1 MKRGLRVPFPAAML
15 AAVCCVAYIS
25 GTVAFA
31 AESTESIVINGDF
44 QKWTDGVPD
53 GWTVEIG
60 AKNGAEEPRSEV
72 QLIQGTALML
82 RGDASTTAWHIL
94 GQEVPVRAGGTY
106 TLEFQA
112 LSKGV
117 QRQARQFDNCY
128 VGVMCFDAAGKKI
141 DMTLKDLSRVSRWT
155 KQRLDFRVPHNAAK
169 TKALI
174 FLSKT
179 GTLSV
184 KDLRIQE
191 ATPGRPFEVLVNSL
205 KNDYS
210 FTALK
215 GIDWDDL
222 AARHRDKAESA
233 DTIDGFADAIRG
245 MLAELRDLHVWIELP
260 DGRRVSSYSSR
271 YRANFNRQAV
281 ERQLDA
287 CRQFGRVGVTGRTKE
302 GFGVA
307 AILGLPSEDDNL
319 YAQLIDAMTAMS
331 DAPGF
336 IVDLRSNSGGAEP
349 RARQIAGLFAD
360 KRYLYARSK
369 IRSGPNADDFRESHA
384 RYIEPATAK
393 PFTRPV
399 VCLIGPGCVSS
410 GEGFAL
416 MMKAMDHVTM
426 VGQPTR
432 GASGN
437 PHPVTLPNGVKVW
450 FSRWVSMEPDGTPI
464 EGRGIQPDV
473 TAEHTGEGD
482 PTFDKAVEILREKTG
497 FGSAVPVQ

>member
-1 MKRGLRVPFPAAML
+1 ML
-15 AAVCCVAYIS
+15 AVVCYVACIS
-25 GTVAFA
+25 GSIAIA
-31 AESTESIVINGDF
+31 AESTKSIVTNGDF
-44 QKWTDGVPD
+44 QKWTGGTPD
-53 GWTVEIG
+53 DWNVDIG
-60 AKNGAEEPRSEV
+60 AKNGADEPTS
-72 QLIQGTALML
+72 QLVRLNDPGLSL
-82 RGDASTTAWHIL
+82 VGDASTTAWHIL

-117 QRQARQFDNCY
+117 QRQGHQFDNCY

-141 DMTLKDLSRVSRWT
+141 DMTLKDLSRISRWT
-155 KQRLDFRVPHNAAK
+155 KQRLDFRVPDNAAK
-169 TKALI
+169 TKVLI

-184 KDLRIQE
+184 KGLRILE
-191 ATPGRPFEVLVNSL
+191 ATPGRPFEVLVDSL
-205 KNDYS
+205 KDDYS

-222 AARHRDKAESA
+222 AARYRDKAESA

-245 MLAELRDLHVWIELP
+245 MLAELEDLHVWIELP

-271 YRANFNRQAV
+271 YRGNFNRQAV

-287 CRQFGRVGVTGRTKE
+287 CQRFGRVGVTGRTKE

-307 AILGLPSEDDNL
+307 AILGLPPGDDNL
-319 YAQLIDAMTAMS
+319 YSQLIDAMTAMS

-369 IRSGPNADDFRESHA
+369 IRSGPNADDFRESRA
-384 RYIEPATAK
+384 RHIEPATSK

-450 FSRWVSMEPDGTPI
+450 FSRWVSMEPDGTSI

-473 TAEHTGEGD
+473 TVEHTGEGD